1 MDKIING
8 KRYNTNTATIV
19 GEWDNGIYGGIN
31 SIEETLYRKRTGE
44 FFLFGSGGAN
54 TKYSKYIGSNNW
66 AGSEVIIPLSWEEA
80 QEWAEKHLDT
90 EHYVALFGEI
100 NENDDTRTTIALS
113 LSNAAI
119 EKARR
124 AAAQAGTSLSAY
136 IESLI

>member
-1 MDKIING
+1 MNKIING

-19 GEWDNGIYGGIN
+19 GGWDNGIYGDLN
-31 SIEETLYRKRTGE
+31 SVEETLYRKRTGE
-44 FFLFGSGGAN
+44 FFLLGSGGAN
-54 TKYSKYIGSNNW
+54 TKYAKCIGSNSW
-66 AGSEVIIPLSWEEA
+66 APSEDIIPLSWDA
-80 QEWAEKHLDT
+80 AREWAGNHLDT

-124 AAAQAGTSLSAY
+124 AAAQAATSLSAY